1 MTKIETEI
9 LWLCSLP
16 LDGKIRFLAGL
27 SHQIT
32 VAGRA
37 SYDAGTEDLMTPRLL
52 RRINETQHRVTAGLN
67 HLLDG
72 SCWDGFEGAVATW
85 LFAEPDAEL
94 SELLEYCWEQAKMH
108 LCMDLPP

>member
-16 LDGKIRFLAGL
+16 LEGKIRFLAGL
-27 SHQIT
+27 SFQIT

-37 SYDAGTEDLMTPRLL
+37 SYDAGTEDLLKPRLL
-52 RRINETQHRVTAGLN
+52 RRINETQHRVTSGLN
-67 HLLDG
+67 HLLAG
-72 SCWDGFEGAVATW
+72 SCWGGFEGTVATW

-94 SELLEYCWEQAKMH
+94 NELLAYCWEQAKMP
-108 LCMDLPP
+108 LCMDGPL